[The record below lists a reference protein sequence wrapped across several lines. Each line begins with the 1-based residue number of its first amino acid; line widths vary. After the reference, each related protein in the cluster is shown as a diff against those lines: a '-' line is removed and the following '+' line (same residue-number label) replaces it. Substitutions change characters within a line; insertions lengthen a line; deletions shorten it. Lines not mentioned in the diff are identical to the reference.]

1 MPVVL
6 RTRLCPVPS
15 AESQIQ
21 ETLIVRDRE
30 VIAVLPEGDP
40 LLYLLYL
47 PARRLRTMRRK
58 LEPVL
63 KRRHFERKVFEAIL
77 EYKEGRL
84 ARRVAGS
91 LAS

>member
-1 MPVVL
+1 MPIAL
-6 RTRLCPVPS
+6 RTRLCTVAPT
-15 AESQIQ
+15 EGQIQ
-21 ETLIVRDRE
+21 ETLVVRDGQ

-40 LLYLLYL
+40 LLYLLRL

-63 KRRHFERKVFEAIL
+63 EKRHFERKVFEAIL
-77 EYKEGRL
+77 EYREGRL

>member
-1 MPVVL
+1 MPVAL
-6 RTRLCPVPS
+6 RTRLCPVAPE
-15 AESQIQ
+15 ESQIQ
-21 ETLIVRDRE
+21 ETLVVRDGE

-40 LLYLLYL
+40 LLYLLRL

-77 EYKEGRL
+77 EYREGRL
-84 ARRVAGS
+84 ARPAVGS
-91 LAS
+91 MRT